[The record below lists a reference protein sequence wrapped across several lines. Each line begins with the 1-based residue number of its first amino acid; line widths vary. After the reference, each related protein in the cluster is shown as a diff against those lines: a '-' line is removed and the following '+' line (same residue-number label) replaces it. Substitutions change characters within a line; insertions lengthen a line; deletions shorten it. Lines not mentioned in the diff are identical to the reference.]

1 MALWAALMPL
11 PTGFPGKAD
20 LRMSFR
26 QFFNILWV
34 RRGVIIFTTLACLLG
49 ALVAIRILPPRYE
62 ATTRVVLDIVKPD
75 PVTGE
80 AISSAWARAYVKTQ
94 IELITDYRVAGKV
107 VDSLGW
113 TSSPIWAARY
123 AARSK
128 DDHSD
133 FRRWLAE
140 TVIAGT
146 DAKTVDASN
155 ILEIKY
161 SSSSADA
168 ARKTVN
174 AIRQAYFDQTLAFKR
189 EGAARNAEWFHQQAE
204 KLRDQLA
211 EAEKKKADFE
221 KSNGIILQDDNVDTE
236 MSRLKA
242 ISASAPAAAAAV
254 APAAT
259 GTSPLAVQL
268 SQLDAQIANA
278 QQTLGP
284 SHPDLL
290 NMQRQRATLAA
301 SVAREAAAA
310 RSAGGGVV
318 SGPSVE
324 SMMNAQTR
332 KVLEQRGKVYEAQR
346 LATDVAVLRDQFNK
360 TLTRASE
367 LDRESQSTETGLTL
381 LGDAV
386 APDDPAFPK
395 KGLIFG
401 AALGV
406 GIALG
411 VLISLVMEM
420 VYRRVRCTEDLGLIG
435 LPVLG
440 VMSIDRREQGKR
452 GIMYWL
458 GFDELFKRKSRT
470 TTS

>member
-1 MALWAALMPL
+1 
-11 PTGFPGKAD
+11 
-20 LRMSFR
+20 MSFG
-26 QFFNILWV
+26 QFFNILWM
-34 RRGVIIFTTLACLLG
+34 RRGIIIFSTLACLIG
-49 ALVAIRILPPRYE
+49 ALVAIKILPPRYE
-62 ATTRVVLDIVKPD
+62 ATTRIVLDIVKPD

-94 IELITDYRVAGKV
+94 IELISDYRVAGKV

-113 TSSPIWAARY
+113 TSSPVWAARY
-123 AARSK
+123 AARSS

-140 TVIAGT
+140 AVIAGT
-146 DAKTVDASN
+146 DTKTVDASN

-161 SSSSADA
+161 SSSSSDA

-189 EGAARNAEWFHQQAE
+189 EGAARNALWFHQQAE
-204 KLRDQLA
+204 KLREQLTQA
-211 EAEKKKADFE
+211 ENRKAEFE
-221 KSNGIILQDDNVDTE
+221 KANGIILQDDNVDTE

-242 ISASAPAAAAAV
+242 ISSSAPAAAPAAAV
-254 APAAT
+254 AAAS
-259 GTSPLAVQL
+259 SPLATQL

-290 NMQRQRATLAA
+290 NMQRQRASLAA
-301 SVAREAAAA
+301 SAAKEAAAM
-310 RSAGGGVV
+310 RSSGGG
-318 SGPSVE
+318 SMGPSVE
-324 SMMNAQTR
+324 SQMSEQTR
-332 KVLEQRGKVYEAQR
+332 KVLAQRGKVYEAQR
-346 LATDVAVLRDQFNK
+346 LASDVMVLRDQFNK

-395 KGLIFG
+395 KGLVVGGSLG
-401 AALGV
+401 AGF
-406 GIALG
+406 ALG
-411 VLISLVMEM
+411 VLISLVLEM
-420 VYRRVRCTEDLGLIG
+420 IYRKVRSVDDLSLIG

-440 VMSIDRREQGKR
+440 VMPLDRAGSKKR
-452 GIMYWL
+452 GVLYWL
-458 GFDELFKRKSRT
+458 GLADLFKRKTALASG
-470 TTS
+470 